1 MEKQLELEDVIQI
14 QVINQNS
21 EAYEKLWDKQLTSAG
36 ADTILQ
42 DADNTQLGL
51 YSSDYSDINTRVQM
65 DYTQR
70 EEIEEII
77 SNIYPQDS
85 IFWRWDNGTH
95 LEYDYEVRVYLKS
108 ESDVGKDYD
117 LWASY
122 GFVEGKVPEFV
133 IHDTAFKE

>member
-1 MEKQLELEDVIQI
+1 
-14 QVINQNS
+14 
-21 EAYEKLWDKQLTSAG
+21 
-36 ADTILQ
+36 
-42 DADNTQLGL
+42 
-51 YSSDYSDINTRVQM
+51 M

-77 SNIYPQDS
+77 SNIYPQDL